1 MVKFSSQV
9 FRVVLMTVNKNNNK
23 LTVPSAL
30 VCLLLARALIFLQMT
45 KHCNAQSRVLIQ
57 CKHSTSC
64 SFSHDIQIYKEGGG
78 PVGPSPPVSVIEELF
93 KCHSDFLFKNL
104 ESKSTITSFSVP
116 QPVSQMNSNPDG
128 GLGLSRHLVTASQTY
143 FINGQVHLQCRKTS
157 NMMFFSITTFL
168 CQCYASMKKT
178 SRENL
183 VECKAIKQLKT
194 SSHDVW
200 NNFSKDHIML
210 TYFALKSACLQT
222 CQ

>member
-1 MVKFSSQV
+1 
-9 FRVVLMTVNKNNNK
+9 
-23 LTVPSAL
+23 
-30 VCLLLARALIFLQMT
+30 
-45 KHCNAQSRVLIQ
+45 
-57 CKHSTSC
+57 
-64 SFSHDIQIYKEGGG
+64 
-78 PVGPSPPVSVIEELF
+78 
-93 KCHSDFLFKNL
+93 
-104 ESKSTITSFSVP
+104 
-116 QPVSQMNSNPDG
+116 MNSNPDG

-143 FINGQVHLQCRKTS
+143 FINGQVHLQCRKTLH
-157 NMMFFSITTFL
+157 MMFFSITTFF

-222 CQ
+222 RQWLPSVYRQMCIIVLLQCLYHWELPHWLLDLSPWWLKGLQNSRYSEGKGILPCVSYMLNMCCRIAFHMVFQVLDPLLWVPVWSSHRVS